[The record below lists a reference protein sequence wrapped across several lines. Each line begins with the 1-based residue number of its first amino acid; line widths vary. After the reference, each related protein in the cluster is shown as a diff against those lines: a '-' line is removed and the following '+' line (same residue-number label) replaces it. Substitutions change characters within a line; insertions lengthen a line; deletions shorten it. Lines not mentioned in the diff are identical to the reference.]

1 MLDSLTGSFL
11 TMTSQSGQLSQQ
23 QHDDLLLDMVQKLG
37 TMSIQLNSLSKR
49 VDVVWD
55 QVIDKPE
62 SSKKNENGEQIENE
76 SEQGIDFNEE
86 TPEGHTLRRPETTP
100 HRGY

>member
-62 SSKKNENGEQIENE
+62 SSKKMRMENK
-76 SEQGIDFNEE
+76 
-86 TPEGHTLRRPETTP
+86 LRTNQSKELTSMKKHLRVT
-100 HRGY
+100 H